1 MNNKQT
7 NKQNFIKMEIEEIQA
22 KIRAKQELINL
33 EDNQTRKNELMQQ
46 LSVLQMRLDMEKTNQ
61 KIQKIKGSH

>member
-1 MNNKQT
+1 
-7 NKQNFIKMEIEEIQA
+7 MEIEEIQA